1 MKVRHLFSTGHFFA
15 LATILVT
22 LHSVPA
28 IAGGVSLGATRIV
41 YPSEARQIT
50 LPVNNSD
57 AESRYLIKS
66 WVEDSTGKKNTDFT
80 ITPPLFMIGPNNENI
95 VSIKFNGARQLPD
108 DRESLYWFNS
118 QAIPE
123 QDSKQLENVL
133 QLASLSRIKLFVR
146 PVKLEMK
153 PSEATEHIRFSRQAG
168 ELVVHN
174 PTPYY
179 ITLVSFMDGK
189 NVLPNTMVPPKESLS
204 VKSTGNGNITFR
216 TINDYGAVTPVQNGV
231 MK

>member
-1 MKVRHLFSTGHFFA
+1 MKIRHFFSTVHA
-15 LATILVT
+15 LAFAAILGAF
-22 LHSVPA
+22 HSVPA
-28 IAGGVSLGATRIV
+28 VAGGVSLGATRIV
-41 YPSEARQIT
+41 YPSDSRQIT

-57 AESRYLIKS
+57 TESRYLIKS
-66 WVEDSTGKKNTDFT
+66 WVEDSEGKKTTDFT
-80 ITPPLFMIGPNNENI
+80 VTPPLFMIGPKNENI
-95 VSIKFNGARQLPD
+95 VSIKFTGARSLPG
-108 DRESLYWFNS
+108 DRETLYWFNS

-123 QDSKQLENVL
+123 QDSKKLENVL

-146 PVKLEMK
+146 PSKLEMK
-153 PSEATEHIRFSRQAG
+153 PVEAPEHIRFSRKGG

-179 ITLVSFMDGK
+179 ITLVSFTDSN
-189 NVLPNTMVPPKESLS
+189 NVLPNTMVPPKASLS
-204 VKSTGNGNITFR
+204 VKSAGKGNITFR